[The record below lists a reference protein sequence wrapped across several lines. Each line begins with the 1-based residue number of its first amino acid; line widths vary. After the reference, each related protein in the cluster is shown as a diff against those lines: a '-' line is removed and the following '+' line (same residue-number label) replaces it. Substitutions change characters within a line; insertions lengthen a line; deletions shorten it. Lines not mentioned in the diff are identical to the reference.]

1 MSHTKEVCYT
11 HMPAQHPSLSYP
23 CHAGLK
29 CMEVPI
35 LFSQALWG
43 KAPQKTR
50 QLSSNLSFTKSVQD
64 DRKAQ

>member
-23 CHAGLK
+23 WHAGLK
-29 CMEVPI
+29 CMEAPI

-43 KAPQKTR
+43 KAPGNR
-50 QLSSNLSFTKSVQD
+50 QVSSNFSFNKSVQD
-64 DRKAQ
+64 NRKAQ